1 MTCSGAVRRS
11 AVRLAREEAT
21 TLLSVGHHARHP
33 AVPAVREGALQH
45 SWPDHARV
53 AVVLTRLFA
62 LGGVLRLTR
71 AAHARRT
78 QTQVKDLGSGNF
90 GLARLERDVAT
101 NALVA
106 IKYLP
111 RGATV
116 RAPQLVSTLSTRNA
130 ATASCREPPPLG
142 PSAWHHQPGVVAHLR
157 DKRHKEAWAR
167 GVVAC
172 WACARWAPGLV
183 CRFPE
188 CGHPHVFPA
197 SSQVDENVAREL
209 VCHRMLRHN
218 NVVLF
223 KEARPFGHRALC
235 QSRSLLAR

>member
-1 MTCSGAVRRS
+1 MTRAGAVRRP
-11 AVRLAREEAT
+11 AVHLAREVA
-21 TLLSVGHHARHP
+21 TLLSVGQSCLPSSRPRGSRRRAAAHT
-33 AVPAVREGALQH
+33 
-45 SWPDHARV
+45 WPGHTRV
-53 AVVLTRLFA
+53 ASCLPA
-62 LGGVLRLTR
+62 SSPKGVLRLTR
-71 AAHARRT
+71 TAHLRRMHNSAQGPRQRQLRPGAPGAGRGDQRPGRHQVPAPRPHGACSAAC
-78 QTQVKDLGSGNF
+78 
-90 GLARLERDVAT
+90 
-101 NALVA
+101 
-106 IKYLP
+106 
-111 RGATV
+111 
-116 RAPQLVSTLSTRNA
+116 STHSTRD
-130 ATASCREPPPLG
+130 TAPASFRQLLPPG
-142 PSAWHHQPGVVAHLR
+142 PSAWHLRHGLFAHLR
-157 DKRHKEAWAR
+157 GRRHKEVWAR